1 MIPDF
6 RDSISSARF
15 LTIFVEHLHAIQ
27 DASWTSEIAQ
37 NAISKSEHVWHI
49 TGSKY
54 PNRDRTTRRS
64 LERVVRELQAAPAKA
79 AMAEAL
85 SIDMHEMKAISPE
98 TEPEHSHATG
108 MIIDL
113 NDVVSN
119 IVMDAERARMSR
131 VA

>member
-1 MIPDF
+1 M
-6 RDSISSARF
+6 S
-15 LTIFVEHLHAIQ
+15 
-27 DASWTSEIAQ
+27 
-37 NAISKSEHVWHI
+37 
-49 TGSKY
+49 
-54 PNRDRTTRRS
+54 
-64 LERVVRELQAAPAKA
+64 VVRELQAAPAKA

-119 IVMDAERARMSR
+119 IVIDAERARMKGCLVWRKPPSTR
-131 VA
+131 FGMS

>member
-1 MIPDF
+1 MSDNWLELP
-6 RDSISSARF
+6 
-15 LTIFVEHLHAIQ
+15 E
-27 DASWTSEIAQ
+27 
-37 NAISKSEHVWHI
+37 
-49 TGSKY
+49 Y
-54 PNRDRTTRRS
+54 RDRTTRRS

-85 SIDMHEMKAISPE
+85 SIDMDEMKAISPE
-98 TEPEHSHATG
+98 TELEHSHATG

-119 IVMDAERARMSR
+119 IVMDAERAWMSR

>member
-1 MIPDF
+1 M
-6 RDSISSARF
+6 
-15 LTIFVEHLHAIQ
+15 
-27 DASWTSEIAQ
+27 
-37 NAISKSEHVWHI
+37 WHI

-54 PNRDRTTRRS
+54 PNRDRTTGVAPS
-64 LERVVRELQAAPAKA
+64 VVRELQAAPAKA

-85 SIDMHEMKAISPE
+85 SIDMDEMKAISPE
-98 TEPEHSHATG
+98 TELEHSHATG

>member
-1 MIPDF
+1 MRVRMPPG
-6 RDSISSARF
+6 A
-15 LTIFVEHLHAIQ
+15 
-27 DASWTSEIAQ
+27 SEIAQ
-37 NAISKSEHVWHI
+37 NAS
-49 TGSKY
+49 
-54 PNRDRTTRRS
+54 
-64 LERVVRELQAAPAKA
+64 VVRELQAAPAKA

-85 SIDMHEMKAISPE
+85 SIDMDEMKANFSRRTE

-113 NDVVSN
+113 NDAVSN